1 MPGALLGDSLDDVD
15 QFAAAVSVLAGE
27 SHERARGDDDRP
39 PFWALADGD
48 AATAA
53 ELEQSLVAQRPQG
66 AKDCVRVDP
75 EHGREV
81 PSGRQPLTRFRFAI
95 GNRAAELCGDLLMEL
110 NVVVA
115 IDLDAEHGAS
125 DTSFIGHGCQ
135 PDASATSRC
144 PQGPHRGG
152 TSAGPQAPPDLRGR
166 CDDAA
171 AHHCRRPRAHRRL
184 GPHLRPR
191 TAEPCDEP
199 PTPPRA
205 HPAPL
210 ALQRAPYIGV
220 SCRTPNS
227 IACDRVGLAI
237 WLRRPVARLTATIN
251 SRTVAMGLPC
261 GSARY
266 RETCSSYCRH
276 VARDQPCGTYF
287 EGF

>member
-135 PDASATSRC
+135 PTH
-144 PQGPHRGG
+144 P
-152 TSAGPQAPPDLRGR
+152 
-166 CDDAA
+166 
-171 AHHCRRPRAHRRL
+171 RPRAVLKALIEEARRRARKRRL
-184 GPHLRPR
+184 IYAAAATTLLL
-191 TAEPCDEP
+191 TIAVV
-199 PTPPRA
+199 
-205 HPAPL
+205 L
-210 ALQRAPYIGV
+210 ALTGDSGRI
-220 SCRTPNS
+220 S
-227 IACDRVGLAI
+227 
-237 WLRRPVARLTATIN
+237 
-251 SRTVAMGLPC
+251 
-261 GSARY
+261 
-266 RETCSSYCRH
+266 
-276 VARDQPCGTYF
+276 
-287 EGF
+287 